1 MNLTDNLIVLLQ
13 VIILNITTSLI
24 LRIQILHHT
33 TDITILPMVIILII
47 TLITYPILWS
57 TNSIPF
63 QIPSVVQ
70 TPITTTIISNLSIII
85 PILKPNLNPTK
96 SLTTSNTIIVPSPTK
111 IHTTIVNKF
120 ITILTKAQIT
130 RNFVTILNL
139 PPIIYILNPNI
150 ILNCPRPASIPVL
163 NFRSLPTANVPKCL
177 PIWNTIIPIQ
187 NVSITVLILK
197 CIFSIALQNPTN
209 IMQNPIPILNLTTI
223 PKGNPSIILM
233 LNHIMIVQNL
243 TIIIST
249 PRKITIMVMTL
260 VLFAILQLARRP
272 LLLVLASQILP
283 ETRQVRHFNCKMF
296 SYSKLKCLTWL
307 IICCTLYN
315 I

>member
-13 VIILNITTSLI
+13 AIILNITTSLI
-24 LRIQILHHT
+24 LRIQILQHT

-63 QIPSVVQ
+63 QIPSVVH
-70 TPITTTIISNLSIII
+70 TPITTMIISNPSIII
-85 PILKPNLNPTK
+85 PILKPNLIPTK
-96 SLTTSNTIIVPSPTK
+96 SQTTSNTIIVPSPTK
-111 IHTTIVNKF
+111 IHTTIVNEF
-120 ITILTKAQIT
+120 ITILTKTRIT
-130 RNFVTILNL
+130 KNIITILNP

-150 ILNCPRPASIPVL
+150 ILNCPRPTSIPVL
-163 NFRSLPTANVPKCL
+163 NFRSLPTVNVPKCL
-177 PIWNTIIPIQ
+177 PIWNPIIPIQ
-187 NVSITVLILK
+187 NLIIVLILK
-197 CIFSIALQNPTN
+197 CIFRIVLQNPTI

-283 ETRQVRHFNCKMF
+283 ETRQVLLAMKISQCPTRKQP
-296 SYSKLKCLTWL
+296 SK
-307 IICCTLYN
+307 
-315 I
+315 